1 MFQSCSFA
9 LIALTTLALAANG
22 DPWKCKA
29 GPNQKEMNPLN
40 YCVHVRSIEAPDGGA
55 WPVML
60 FLPGSGARTDSLDQ
74 AKQYAQYDG
83 QGKAISRYYS
93 GEKSAQAT
101 LAAEQFLTVIPVAGT
116 SARHFM
122 PGNIK
127 AILDEVKA
135 NYKIDESKIYMSGYS
150 MGSRGCW
157 RNSVAHPEIFAAIAP
172 SAGGSENSGDGTL
185 TQQTKVDSTFD
196 LLKNIVD
203 IPVRQF
209 AGSSDT
215 TAGTDSPKRTQ
226 AELEKLG
233 SKVAKLEILNTDHSG
248 LSTAPWLETD
258 LLSWFLKQSKSGS
271 SSGSEPTST
280 SSSASAP
287 AKTRKPTPVKPSSAS
302 PIRHTRY
309 PSASPSPSAEDED
322 CDDEE
327 DTATQTGDDED
338 CDDEE
343 ESTSSTPESGNDDDE
358 DCDEDETTTSTAT
371 SADDDEDCDEDEEKD
386 DDVVPI
392 KKRALAS
399 HRFRYT
405 HGKRNHYVPIAN
417 RRAVPFGKAVHVF
430 RK

>member
-1 MFQSCSFA
+1 MFRSCS
-9 LIALTTLALAANG
+9 LVLLALTTLALAAN
-22 DPWKCKA
+22 DPWKCQA
-29 GPNQKEMNPLN
+29 GPNQQEMNPLN
-40 YCVHVRSIEAPDGGA
+40 YCVHVRSESAPDGGA
-55 WPVML
+55 WPVMV

-83 QGKAISRYYS
+83 QGKALYQYYS
-93 GEKSAQAT
+93 GQKSTQAT
-101 LAAEQFLTVIPVAGT
+101 LAAEQFLSIIPVAGS

-127 AILDEVKA
+127 AIIDAVISEYNV
-135 NYKIDESKIYMSGYS
+135 DESRIYLSGYS

-157 RNSVAHPEIFAAIAP
+157 RNAVANPQLFAAIAP
-172 SAGGSENSGDGTL
+172 SAGGAENSGDGTL
-185 TQQTKVDSTFD
+185 TQQAKVDSTFD

-203 IPVRQF
+203 MPVRQF
-209 AGSSDT
+209 AGSSDS

-233 SKVAKLEILNTDHSG
+233 SKVASLEIMNKDHSG

-271 SSGSEPTST
+271 NSGSEPQ
-280 SSSASAP
+280 SSPSSP
-287 AKTRKPTPVKPSSAS
+287 SKPPKSGKPTPVKPASAS
-302 PIRHTRY
+302 PARHTRY
-309 PSASPSPSAEDED
+309 PSAAPSAEEEDCDDDETEAPSGDDEDCEEDETAPATAQSGDDDD

-327 DTATQTGDDED
+327 SEA
-338 CDDEE
+338 
-343 ESTSSTPESGNDDDE
+343 
-358 DCDEDETTTSTAT
+358 TTTS
-371 SADDDEDCDEDEEKD
+371 SAGDDEDCDEDEEKD
-386 DDVVPI
+386 DDIKPI

-405 HGKRNHYVPIAN
+405 HGKRDHYVPIAP
-417 RRAVPFGKAVHVF
+417 RRAIPFGKAHVF